1 MKGGKILA
9 KNITVL
15 VAYRPKQ
22 IFKSTS
28 WPLFFLSLILAGHFL
43 MAAENE
49 RQPLPLTET
58 STLEDYLAYAALNN
72 PGLKAAFNRWQAA
85 LERIPQVRALPDPRL
100 TFSYF
105 IQEVETRVGPQRQ
118 KVGLMQSFPWFGKL
132 KLQGDTAFKMANA
145 ARQQYENLKLQLF
158 YRVKEAYYEYYYLA
172 RAQMVSDEHVQLLK
186 YLEGVMRTRY
196 QVGLALHADLI
207 RIQVELDRLNER
219 WESVRDLL
227 QPIRA
232 RLNAALNRPL
242 EKPIPTPDRIPPL
255 TLRFSREQ
263 LIGLLKANSPQLKAL
278 DHQAAAAQVGV
289 KLAKKNF
296 WPDFSLGLDYI
307 ITDETDM
314 SGVPESGKDPIMAMV
329 SIQLPL
335 WHKKN
340 RAAVNEADARYR
352 AARMQREERQNDLL
366 SRLDMVYYRFRDS
379 RRQVELYRDAL
390 LPRARQ
396 SHGVSQ
402 SAFESGKV
410 DFLNYIDS
418 LRTLL
423 TFELAYERAQ
433 ANSAQ
438 RLAELE
444 MLVGTELSAATEENE
459 KGE

>member
-1 MKGGKILA
+1 MASTKSAFKLFKRPSIVWMLLM
-9 KNITVL
+9 TSWFL
-15 VAYRPKQ
+15 VARSAPPQ
-22 IFKSTS
+22 VE
-28 WPLFFLSLILAGHFL
+28 LAD
-43 MAAENE
+43 E
-49 RQPLPLTET
+49 P
-58 STLEDYLAYAALNN
+58 TLKDYLADAALNN
-72 PGLKAAFNRWQAA
+72 PGLKAAFNHWQAA
-85 LERIPQVRALPDPRL
+85 LEKIPQVRALPDPRF

-132 KLQGDTAFKMANA
+132 RLQGDSALKMADA

-158 YRVKEAYYEYYYLA
+158 YRVKESYYEYYYLA

-207 RIQVELDRLNER
+207 RIQVELDRLKER

-232 RLNAALNRPL
+232 KLNAALNRPL
-242 EKPIPTPDRIPPL
+242 GEPIPTPDRIPPL

-263 LIGLLKANSPQLKAL
+263 LVGLLKTNNPHLKAM

-352 AARMQREERQNDLL
+352 AAQKQREERQNDLL
-366 SRLDMVYYRFRDS
+366 SRLDMVYYRFREA
-379 RRQVELYRDAL
+379 RRQVELYREAL

-396 SHGVSQ
+396 SMNVSQ

-423 TFELAYERAQ
+423 AFELAYERAQ
-433 ANSAQ
+433 ADSAQ

-444 MLVGTELSAATEENE
+444 MLVGTELSAAPPGNE
-459 KGE
+459 KGEK